1 MRGYDGDEYEDY
13 GDYVMEGEE
22 LEVEDEEQ
30 GEEYEEEAEEEDRK
44 PTEEEMEYLEL
55 RQRLKESIRQKR
67 KRESGSLNAR
77 EKEKRPSY
85 DTYGSFF
92 GPSQPVIAQRVIQES
107 KSLLENKQL
116 VSKMLESK
124 HSKKVNSASNG
135 TGSKLGVTDRA
146 PKISEVKRKVEK
158 LKMARD
164 YSFLSNDAELPVPT
178 KDPPPRSFSVP
189 NSEAQPAHL
198 MLKSKQTLRNAS
210 TNFPGVREERKSVS
224 LNGQGH
230 TRAQS
235 YKPIPAG
242 KPNLTSIDSKKQLGI
257 NSGIG
262 PGRPEGVKAFS
273 LKSPSAAMNK
283 KTPIPGVRNLPPNMQ
298 KAPSSKMHLSNSKQ
312 VVEQKRV
319 MQEHSNGMLKRPVQP
334 SMSKQPVPAASSMS
348 KRPVPSSMSKRPEPS
363 SMSMRPAPLS
373 MSKLPPPSS
382 LSKRPPPSSLSKQPV
397 PSSIS
402 RSQIKKAP
410 PKQVSSH
417 GTAQFQQP
425 KKKRLSEEDEALE
438 EIRRMFNTQRY
449 AGFDDDDSDMEANFD
464 EIMKEERRSAKIG
477 RMEDEEQERLIEEEE
492 RRERMRKLAKKR
504 KLSH

>member
-1 MRGYDGDEYEDY
+1 MRGYGGDEYEDY
-13 GDYVMEGEE
+13 GDYSMEGEE
-22 LEVEDEEQ
+22 LEVEDEEV
-30 GEEYEEEAEEEDRK
+30 GEEYEEEEAEEEARK

-77 EKEKRPSY
+77 EEKRPSY

-124 HSKKVNSASNG
+124 NSKKVNSASNG
-135 TGSKLGVTDRA
+135 TGSKLGVTERA
-146 PKISEVKRKVEK
+146 PKISEFKRKVEK

-164 YSFLSNDAELPVPT
+164 YSFLSNDAEFSVPT
-178 KDPPPRSFSVP
+178 KDPPPRNISVP

-230 TRAQS
+230 ARAQS
-235 YKPIPAG
+235 YKPISAG

-257 NSGIG
+257 NNGIG
-262 PGRPEGVKAFS
+262 PGRPGGVKAFS

-319 MQEHSNGMLKRPVQP
+319 MQEHTNGMLKRPVPP
-334 SMSKQPVPAASSMS
+334 SMSKQPVPVPSSMS
-348 KRPVPSSMSKRPEPS
+348 KRPVPSSMSKQ
-363 SMSMRPAPLS
+363 PAPSS

-382 LSKRPPPSSLSKQPV
+382 MSKRPPPSSLSKQPV
-397 PSSIS
+397 PSSMS

-410 PKQVSSH
+410 PKQVSSR
-417 GTAQFQQP
+417 GTTQIQQP

-449 AGFDDDDSDMEANFD
+449 AGRDDDDSDMEANFD

-477 RMEDEEQERLIEEEE
+477 RMEDEEEERLIQEEE